1 MVYSMNDNPASEATK
16 ELAVRGGNG
25 EVWMETATKLVEIAK
40 RLYSKNMNAALGGN
54 VSIRRGDEIVITPA
68 GINKGFMTEGD
79 VVFVD
84 IEGNKLRGNGNPS
97 SEGKMH
103 YEIYKGR
110 PDVNAIIHAH
120 PRFAVGF
127 ALAHR
132 EILDDILPE
141 TPILLGHVPCLSYV
155 TPSTIELAREVAEG
169 LAHRN
174 AVLMANH
181 GAITVGA
188 DLEEAYNRMELL
200 EQTCMSVVYATILG
214 GVHHIPPAEMDFFV
228 ANFGLKREG

>member
-1 MVYSMNDNPASEATK
+1 
-16 ELAVRGGNG
+16 
-25 EVWMETATKLVEIAK
+25 METARKLVEIAK
-40 RLYSKNMNAALGGN
+40 RLYDKNMNAALGGN
-54 VSIRRGDEIVITPA
+54 VSIRLGDEIAITPA

-79 VVFVD
+79 VVVVD
-84 IEGNKLRGNGNPS
+84 MDGNKLRGNVISLFNDTTHS
-97 SEGKMH
+97 
-103 YEIYKGR
+103 EIYTGR

-132 EILDDILPE
+132 EIPDDILPE
-141 TPILLGHVPCLSYV
+141 ATILLGHVPCLPYV
-155 TPSTIELAREVAEG
+155 TPSTIELACEVAEG

-200 EQTCMSVVYATILG
+200 EQTCMSVMYATILG
-214 GVHHIPPAEMDFFV
+214 GVHHIPPAEMEFFV
-228 ANFGLKREG
+228 DNFGLKREG

>member
-1 MVYSMNDNPASEATK
+1 
-16 ELAVRGGNG
+16 
-25 EVWMETATKLVEIAK
+25 METATKLVEIAK
-40 RLYSKNMNAALGGN
+40 RLYDKNMNAALGGN
-54 VSIRRGDEIVITPA
+54 VSIRRGGEIAITPA
-68 GINKGFMTEGD
+68 GINKGFMTDDD
-79 VVFVD
+79 VVVVD
-84 IEGNKLRGNGNPS
+84 IEGNKLRGNGTPS

-132 EILDDILPE
+132 EIPDDILPE
-141 TPILLGHVPCLSYV
+141 ATILLGRVPCLPYE
-155 TPSTIELAREVAEG
+155 TPSTIDLAREVAQG
-169 LAHRN
+169 LVHHN
-174 AVLMANH
+174 AAFMANH

-214 GVHHIPPAEMDFFV
+214 GVHHISSAEMEYFV

>member
-1 MVYSMNDNPASEATK
+1 
-16 ELAVRGGNG
+16 
-25 EVWMETATKLVEIAK
+25 
-40 RLYSKNMNAALGGN
+40 MNAALGGN
-54 VSIRRGDEIVITPA
+54 MSIRLGDEIAITPA
-68 GINKGFMTEGD
+68 GINKGFMTEDD
-79 VVFVD
+79 VVVVD
-84 IEGNKLRGNGNPS
+84 MGGAKLRGNGTPS

-103 YEIYKGR
+103 YEIYEAR

-120 PRFAVGF
+120 PPFAVGF
-127 ALAHR
+127 TLAHR
-132 EILDDILPE
+132 DLPDDILPE
-141 TPILLGHVPCLSYV
+141 ATILLGYVPCLSYV
-155 TPSTIELAREVAEG
+155 TPSTIELAREVAQG

-214 GVHHIPPAEMDFFV
+214 GVHHIPEADMEFFV
-228 ANFGLKREG
+228 RDFGLKREG

>member
-1 MVYSMNDNPASEATK
+1 
-16 ELAVRGGNG
+16 
-25 EVWMETATKLVEIAK
+25 METARKLVEIAK
-40 RLYSKNMNAALGGN
+40 RLYDKNMNAALGGN
-54 VSIRRGDEIVITPA
+54 VSIRLGDEIAITPA

-79 VVFVD
+79 VVVVD
-84 IEGNKLRGNGNPS
+84 MEGNKLRGNGTPS

-120 PRFAVGF
+120 PPFAVGF
-127 ALAHR
+127 SIAHR
-132 EILDDILPE
+132 EIPDDVLPE
-141 TPILLGHVPCLSYV
+141 ATIVLGSVPCLPYV
-155 TPSTIELAREVAEG
+155 TPSTIELACEVAEG

-181 GAITVGA
+181 GAITVGV

-200 EQTCMSVVYATILG
+200 EQTCMSVVYASVIDA
-214 GVHHIPPAEMDFFV
+214 VHHIPPAEMEYFV